1 MGGSR
6 ACRVRGHAL
15 ETLTQTAA
23 QAAYRLIVASATRIN
38 EQSRGCVCLLP
49 VCQCCYDAPI
59 ATPFTSAFMGRL
71 RLKTKLVLAITG
83 MVFVLVGLF
92 SYVYV
97 SHRLRQSTTEA
108 YTRADF
114 VAKEIEDSARKATQ
128 VDLRKLEVDVDNPV
142 LVQAALERRLQ
153 EDDGLNTLLQSILAY
168 SYTIYD
174 AGITDVEGRA
184 IVHTDTSLVGSRLE
198 RRDDYSDLLSANF
211 FRQLQLIYGPP
222 HVYDLYVPIKRG
234 VDQRFGFIRV
244 GISTVFLKNELTP
257 QLNRALTYSAVAILL
272 SLALAA
278 VVSNIVLRPLAAI
291 GRRLDQMTAEVPD
304 SQPLPDLRRVDEFG
318 LVNTKIDRLGRQIR
332 DVKEVFTTLK
342 GNVDQ
347 VMGSL
352 QEGVMLFTSEN
363 YVVLV
368 SASAERFLG
377 RSRDET
383 LGKSVEEIF
392 TDANKLGRIVLD
404 AFALH
409 QGIPQRE
416 IELEDGRRAQI
427 ALEFISEP
435 GQRIGAL
442 LKMRDAE
449 SVRRLEDELEIS
461 QRMAAIGRLTSGVAH
476 EVKNPINAIVVHL
489 ELLREKMRTPD
500 GDSGRHMDIIGNEIH
515 RLDRVVKTLA
525 DFNRPIEPRF
535 ISLDL
540 RRLVEDVTLLAA
552 PDAERNGV
560 KIESDPG
567 MVSLPVKADSDL
579 LKQALL
585 NVVLNG
591 VQSMESGGT
600 LALAARSDESS
611 ATIEVRDQGKGIA
624 PEIRDKVFN
633 LFFTTKQ
640 HGTGIG
646 LAMSYR
652 VMQMHGGSLSFDS
665 AVGKGTVF
673 RLTLPL
679 AARQAD
685 ENKEVMKTT

>member
-1 MGGSR
+1 MR
-6 ACRVRGHAL
+6 
-15 ETLTQTAA
+15 
-23 QAAYRLIVASATRIN
+23 
-38 EQSRGCVCLLP
+38 
-49 VCQCCYDAPI
+49 
-59 ATPFTSAFMGRL
+59 RL

-128 VDLRKLEVDVDNPV
+128 VDLRKLEVDLDNPV

-198 RRDDYSDLLSANF
+198 RRDNYSALLSANF

-342 GNVDQ
+342 GDVDQ

-416 IELEDGRRAQI
+416 IELENGRRIQL

-679 AARQAD
+679 ATRQAN